1 MQKAL
6 SSTRTTIREGVGALI
21 IPEEARARGEE
32 ASRQSPQPSSPRHN
46 EGVFQVGTD
55 LLDTLVLTSAALR
68 AGITGGQGI
77 RNVVASRDRDPPLL
91 SAYFDDHLM
100 MCLLLEEQGNELR
113 AEMTDSGIDSFR
125 RAQGLGLGH

>member
-1 MQKAL
+1 M
-6 SSTRTTIREGVGALI
+6 
-21 IPEEARARGEE
+21 
-32 ASRQSPQPSSPRHN
+32 
-46 EGVFQVGTD
+46 GTD